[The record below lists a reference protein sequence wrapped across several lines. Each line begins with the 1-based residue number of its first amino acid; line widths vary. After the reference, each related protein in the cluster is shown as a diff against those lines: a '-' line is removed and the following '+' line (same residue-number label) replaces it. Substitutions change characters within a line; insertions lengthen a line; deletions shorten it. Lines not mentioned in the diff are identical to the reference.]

1 MTSASP
7 AVPWCCTKL
16 QSFGNLV
23 IRKSLAILPFGQRQ
37 HMHKELSKQIKI
49 EDISSWEPLKV
60 VKKICATISAKRK
73 ILFIPWP
80 YPHPISICPSLA
92 MSSKFYLLSLVVLGL
107 VYPSSVWL
115 SKFGY
120 INLTTRNTSFVM
132 QCRMG
137 LWSLWA
143 SSTFKRLSDSKA

>member
-7 AVPWCCTKL
+7 AIPWCCTKL

-23 IRKSLAILPFGQRQ
+23 IRKSLAILPFGNICTRSWAN
-37 HMHKELSKQIKI
+37 KLKLKTFPP
-49 EDISSWEPLKV
+49 WEPLEV

-107 VYPSSVWL
+107 VYPSSVGL

-132 QCRMG
+132 QYRMG

-143 SSTFKRLSDSKA
+143 ISTFKRLSDSKS